1 MLHHDVW
8 SGRERML
15 DMRAEVER
23 NRLEARLAKARLSKD
38 AELEEA
44 APRKRSLAARGEA
57 VLMALFE

>member
-1 MLHHDVW
+1 MLHYDVW

-23 NRLEARLAKARLSKD
+23 NRLESRLAKARLSKN

-44 APRKRSLAARGEA
+44 APRKSLAARGAA
-57 VLMALFE
+57 VLMALFR